1 MCIKRSGGELHR
13 INKLNVRSCYRKVL
27 VSAVNVNGQNF
38 LDDDPS
44 DMRNIPAGQVSY
56 LYIITT
62 LCGHNAELTV

>member
-1 MCIKRSGGELHR
+1 VGGELHC

-38 LDDDPS
+38 LDDDDPS
-44 DMRNIPAGQVSY
+44 GMRNFLAGQVSY
-56 LYIITT
+56 LYIITA